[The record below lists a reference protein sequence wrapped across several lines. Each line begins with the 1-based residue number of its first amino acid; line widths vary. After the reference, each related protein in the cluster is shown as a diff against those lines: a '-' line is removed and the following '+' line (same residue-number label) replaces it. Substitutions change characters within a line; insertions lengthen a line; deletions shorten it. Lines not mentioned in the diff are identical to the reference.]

1 MLQKFKIT
9 SCAFILILFGFS
21 LMTVSPVFAEDNPE
35 FVSCQQI
42 KSKFMKKKKNC
53 FRDLALELES
63 SAADAIQAKNAKIA
77 DLRRQL
83 SNLKRTHDVDVVE
96 LQEQLDTAWGE
107 SHAKDDTIAVLR
119 SMISIV
125 PSEDDLIE
133 FTPVITKS
141 LDFRMQTDLERNG
154 CAGYNDEGKQLYECE
169 RPCVMV
175 PVINDS
181 GARCP
186 EGMVIK
192 WYDWPDRSAGSTC
205 ARPDQCIG
213 KGCD

>member
-21 LMTVSPVFAEDNPE
+21 LMTVSPVFAEDNPS
-35 FVSCQQI
+35 FVSCQKI

-77 DLRRQL
+77 DLRRKL
-83 SNLKRTHDVDVVE
+83 SNGKRTHDVDVVE
-96 LQEQLDTAWGE
+96 LQDQLDTAWGE
-107 SHAKDDTIAVLR
+107 SLAKDDTIAVLR

-133 FTPVITKS
+133 VTPALS

-154 CAGYNDEGKQLYECE
+154 CAGYNEEGKQLYECE

-175 PVINDS
+175 PVENES
-181 GARCP
+181 GDRCP

-205 ARPDQCIG
+205 ARPDECIG

>member
-1 MLQKFKIT
+1 MFHQFKIT
-9 SCAFILILFGFS
+9 SYAFILFLYGFT
-21 LMTVSPVFAEDNPE
+21 LITVSPVFAEDNPE

-154 CAGYNDEGKQLYECE
+154 CAGYNEEGKQLYECE
-169 RPCVMV
+169 RPCIMV
-175 PVINDS
+175 PVLNDS
-181 GARCP
+181 GDRCP
-186 EGMVIK
+186 EGLVGK
-192 WYDWPDRSAGSTC
+192 WYDWQGPNQHWNC
-205 ARPDQCIG
+205 VRPEPE
-213 KGCD
+213 

>member
-9 SCAFILILFGFS
+9 SIAFILVLFGFS
-21 LMTVSPVFAEDNPE
+21 LITVSPVFAEDNPE
-35 FVSCQQI
+35 FVACQKI
-42 KSKFMKKKKNC
+42 KNKFMKKKKNC
-53 FRDLALELES
+53 FRNLARELAS
-63 SAADAIQAKNAKIA
+63 SAADTILAKDAKIA
-77 DLRRQL
+77 DL
-83 SNLKRTHDVDVVE
+83 
-96 LQEQLDTAWGE
+96 QEQFVTAWGE
-107 SHAKDDTIAVLR
+107 SQAKDETIAGLR
-119 SMISIV
+119 SELSNAS
-125 PSEDDLIE
+125 SEDDLIE
-133 FTPVITKS
+133 FTPVITS
-141 LDFRMQTDLERNG
+141 SFRMQTDLERNG
-154 CAGYNDEGKQLYECE
+154 CDGYDEEGKQLYECE